1 MQGEL
6 IGAFRSRGTV
16 TSEET
21 GEQVAYDN
29 LVVLFKK
36 PFEPLKMTNVIRED
50 GVGFMTVEAKCPFSH
65 WRDVFGGKIEDISQL
80 DDWVGAVVSYYFND
94 KKKLDEV
101 RLD

>member
-1 MQGEL
+1 MHGEL
-6 IGAFRSRGTV
+6 IGAFRSRGV
-16 TSEET
+16 TKPEDSDREIE
-21 GEQVAYDN
+21 YDN

-36 PFEPLKMTNVIRED
+36 PFEPLNMPSTIREN